1 MKRPPISDA
10 QMDLLATRLAA
21 AGVGRRDFLRVAAG
35 LAAMGAAGFNA
46 RPAAAAAP
54 KLAPGEKLARDQ
66 HFRYGG
72 GGWFQNDPSSHD
84 FNKDLYCNGVPALWA
99 GLMKFDVN
107 FQPVPYVAEKISSN
121 PEGSVWTFTIRKDS
135 RWSDGSPCTAKDFEW
150 SWKRQMDPASKN
162 PYSSYFYDIKGAEAF
177 NKSKVPDASQVGVQA
192 KGDWTLEVTLEGPR
206 GYFPV
211 LSAYLAALPAHRGAV
226 EKHGDKW
233 TEAANIVCNG
243 PFTLEAWE
251 HNKVMVLRKNK
262 HFIGAKDVTLD
273 KVTIPIISVQSGALP
288 YEGNELDMTSL
299 QTGDLKRLRVDPRT
313 AKQVFRYPF
322 PGTWYLTPQVTK
334 PPFDNVKVRRAV
346 AHAIDRDNVVRVADG
361 FAVAAHAMIPPGF
374 PGAVDDKKIRDIQRF
389 DPKAAME
396 QLKGTPFEGGRNWP
410 KITLTMREEGYGSK
424 PLAEAVQSVLLEH
437 LNMKTELEVLE
448 QRVFRAGLWKNDY
461 QFVWIR
467 WFMDYPDPHNE
478 YFDTFYG
485 KKTEGKRQAWGNDAF
500 DRELE
505 AGRDTRDAKKRLANY
520 ARAEEIMQTDGGYVP
535 VACDARAGGVRLELA
550 RARDGHLHEQ
560 GRDRREDRQQDH
572 RDRVRPPLVVVP
584 ASSAEHRGPLG
595 HVREVGDRAGER
607 CGDGRDQH
615 VAVLH
620 VRELVG
626 QHALE
631 LFLVQ
636 DPHDSLGHRHDGV
649 LWVTAG
655 GKGVRR
661 LARDQVDPRHRDAGA
676 CGQAMDDCVESRCGG
691 LVDGFGTV
699 RGQHDLV
706 REPVAHEVH
715 GQGEEEGDHH
725 SLLAPEGATKEH
737 EDNRQARQ
745 KQPGL
750 EYVRHG
756 RSLAEGTRPV
766 KSSQMP

>member
-84 FNKDLYCNGVPALWA
+84 FNKDLYCHGVPALWA

-135 RWSDGSPCTAKDFEW
+135 RWSDGGPCTARDFEW

-162 PYSSYFYDIKGAEAF
+162 PYSSYFYDIKGAEPF
-177 NKSKVPDASQVGVQA
+177 NKGKVPDASQVGVVA
-192 KGDWTLEVTLEGPR
+192 KDDWTLEVTLEGPR

-211 LSAYLAALPAHRGAV
+211 LSAYLAALPAHRASV

-243 PFTLEAWE
+243 PFVLESWE

-262 HFIGAKDVTLD
+262 HFFGAKDVILD
-273 KVTIPIISVQSGALP
+273 KVVIPIIPVASGALP
-288 YEGNELDMTSL
+288 YENNEIDLTSL
-299 QTGDLKRLRVDPRT
+299 QTGDLKRLQSNPKTVEE
-313 AKQVFRYPF
+313 VFRYPF
-322 PGTWYLTPQVTK
+322 PGTWYLIPQVTK

-346 AHAIDRDNVVRVADG
+346 AHAIDRTNVVKVAQV
-361 FAVAAHAMIPPGF
+361 FAIPAHAMIPPRI
-374 PGAVDDKKIRDIQRF
+374 PGALNDSKTKAIQRF
-389 DPKAAME
+389 DPKLAMA
-396 QLKGTPFEGGRNWP
+396 QLKGTPFEGGKNWP
-410 KITLTMREEGYGSK
+410 KITLTMRDEALGSK

-437 LNMKTELEVLE
+437 LQMKTDLEVLE
-448 QRVFRAGLWKNDY
+448 PRVFRERLWKQDL

-485 KKTEGKRQAWGNDAF
+485 KKTTGKRQAWVDDAF

-505 AGRDTRDAKKRLANY
+505 AGRDTRDQKKRMAAY
-520 ARAEEIMQTDGGYVP
+520 AKAEEIMQTDVGYVP
-535 VACDARAGGVRLELA
+535 VAWTIRYAAA
-550 RARDGHLHEQ
+550 K
-560 GRDRREDRQQDH
+560 
-572 RDRVRPPLVVVP
+572 P
-584 ASSAEHRGPLG
+584 S
-595 HVREVGDRAGER
+595 
-607 CGDGRDQH
+607 
-615 VAVLH
+615 
-620 VRELVG
+620 
-626 QHALE
+626 
-631 LFLVQ
+631 
-636 DPHDSLGHRHDGV
+636 
-649 LWVTAG
+649 
-655 GKGVRR
+655 
-661 LARDQVDPRHRDAGA
+661 
-676 CGQAMDDCVESRCGG
+676 
-691 LVDGFGTV
+691 V
-699 RGQHDLV
+699 RGIE
-706 REPVAHEVH
+706 RNR
-715 GQGEEEGDHH
+715 QGEFV
-725 SLLAPEGATKEH
+725 
-737 EDNRQARQ
+737 
-745 KQPGL
+745 L
-750 EYVRHG
+750 EANIYVDMLPHLYMIER
-756 RSLAEGTRPV
+756 A
-766 KSSQMP
+766 